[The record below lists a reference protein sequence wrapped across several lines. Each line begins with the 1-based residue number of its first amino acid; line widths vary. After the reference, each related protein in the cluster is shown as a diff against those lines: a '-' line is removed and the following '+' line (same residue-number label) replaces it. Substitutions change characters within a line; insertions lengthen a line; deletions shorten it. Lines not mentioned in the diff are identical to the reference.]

1 MERKS
6 KFEAAD
12 GYGDESELGASA
24 IYVDRQMDGKSIEDL
39 SASDSD

>member
-1 MERKS
+1 MERKN
-6 KFEAAD
+6 KFEAN

-24 IYVDRQMDGKSIEDL
+24 IYVDGPMDGKSLEDL